1 MNPAT
6 DRAARAP
13 KHTTFA
19 DFVARDFQKR
29 LGSTDADEYLLR
41 RWERIALGG
50 ENAKDARS

>member
-19 DFVARDFQKR
+19 DFAARDFQKR
-29 LGSTDADEYLLR
+29 LGSTDEYLLR